1 MSLTRRQDNQRV
13 VVTGMGAVS
22 AWGWSVDD
30 LWQGLRSGEPGVRTT
45 TGFDTSNQR
54 TRIAGEVPEPGTRLC
69 ARFAAWQRLSQ
80 ADRFAVVA
88 ADEAWQ
94 QAQLPELDSGEWLT
108 GTYAGCSTAGMLECE
123 EYLRRLVKLSPD
135 PPRLSLLASQ
145 QVNAPGDAVARH
157 LRVTGPVETVSSA
170 CSSGAL
176 AIGAGLQAIRG
187 GEIDV
192 AVAGGSDS
200 LCLLTYSGFNSLRS
214 LDERPCRPFRADR
227 AGLSIGEGAGFVI
240 LERLDRA
247 RQRGVEPLAELLGA
261 GASCDAHHMTAP
273 HPEGEGAMLAI
284 NQALRDA
291 GVGPDDIDF
300 VNAHGTGTPLNDL
313 SEWQAI
319 KKVFGERAA
328 DLPVTASKGSVGH
341 LLGCSGAIEMVS
353 TVLSLRDGLVHRT
366 PGGGEIDPATE
377 IDLVLEEHRPISR
390 AGLAVSTSFAFG
402 GANGALVIGGWEP
415 GR

>member
-1 MSLTRRQDNQRV
+1 MSLPRRQDNQRV
-13 VVTGMGAVS
+13 VVTGIGAVS

-30 LWQGLRSGEPGVRTT
+30 LWQGLRSGETGIRTT

-54 TRIAGEVPEPGTRLC
+54 TRIAGEVPEPDVELC
-69 ARFAAWQRLSQ
+69 ARFPAWHSLSQ

-94 QAQLPELDSGEWLT
+94 HAQLRESDARLIGAF
-108 GTYAGCSTAGMLECE
+108 AGCSTAGMLECE
-123 EYLRRLVKLSPD
+123 EYLRRLVKLSPE

-176 AIGAGLQAIRG
+176 AIGAGLQAIRN

-227 AGLSIGEGAGFVI
+227 AGLSIGEGAGYVI
-240 LERLDRA
+240 LERLDHA
-247 RQRGVEPLAELLGA
+247 LERGVEPLAELLGA

-273 HPEGEGAMLAI
+273 HPEGEGATLAI

-291 GVGPDDIDF
+291 GVGPDEIGF

-319 KKVFGERAA
+319 KKVFGERAT

-353 TVLSLRDGLVHRT
+353 TVLSLRDGLVHKT

-377 IDLVLEEHRPISR
+377 IDLVLDKHRPISR
-390 AGLAVSTSFAFG
+390 NSLAVSTSFAFG
-402 GANGALVIGGWEP
+402 GANGALVISGWEP
-415 GR
+415 CS